1 MKRLLPYF
9 ALLKTVPIHCAG
21 ALVSGLIYSCL
32 SGFGLPLILKRILPS
47 LYEHSEVSNW
57 VLFLT
62 LAQLPVVFAIRAA
75 AHFANGYLVAFCG
88 VRILEIIR
96 RRMFRKLQD
105 LHLGFLEKHRAGDL
119 LSRAMN
125 DTQTLQEIIIRVA
138 NDLIVQPITLLA
150 SISYLVWRA
159 FVTEGIG
166 IVLLVLFM
174 VPVCVFPIRF
184 AARKLHLRARQMQG
198 ELGAITEFVRENL
211 SAAKEVRAF
220 NLGPQQQ
227 TRFDGMLRHYLHLQ
241 LKVVKYLKA
250 ITPSIEFISSVGIAL
265 AIFYARRIG
274 VTLDEVI
281 PIVVALYFA
290 YDPVKKIGVV
300 GGEMKRGLA
309 SIQRMEEVLD
319 EPVLIQDRPDAV
331 SLESCRGEFR
341 FREVNFA
348 YRDAPVLKD
357 LNCTIEAAKSYA
369 LVGPSGAG
377 KSTFVNLL
385 LRLYDVG
392 SGAIELDGHDLRD
405 LQLADLRS
413 RISLVAQD
421 PVLFDDSVYNNIL
434 LSRPEATEQEV
445 HEAARNAY
453 AYNFITGL
461 EEGFHTVVGERG
473 ARLSGG
479 QAQRIALA
487 RAFLKD
493 ASILILDEAT
503 SALDSESES
512 YVQQALKKLI
522 VGKTVVIIAH
532 RFSTIQLV
540 DELLVF
546 ESGRIIDRG
555 AHDEL
560 YERCR
565 LYRAVYD
572 RQMGR

>member
-1 MKRLLPYF
+1 ML
-9 ALLKTVPIHCAG
+9 C
-21 ALVSGLIYSCL
+21 GLIYAAL
-32 SGFGLPLILKRILPS
+32 SGFGLPYILRDILPS
-47 LYEHSEVSNW
+47 LYQDSGVTNW

-75 AHFANGYLVAFCG
+75 AQFANTYLVAFCG
-88 VRILEIIR
+88 VHILEVMR

-105 LHLGFLEKHRAGDL
+105 LHLGYLEKHNAGDL

-138 NDLIVQPITLLA
+138 NDLLVQPITLLA
-150 SISYLVWRA
+150 SISYLIWRA

-166 IVLLVLFM
+166 MVLLLLFM
-174 VPVCVFPIRF
+174 IPICIFPIRY
-184 AARKLHLRARQMQG
+184 AARKLHLRARQMQR
-198 ELGAITEFVRENL
+198 ELGAVTEFVRENL

-227 TRFDGMLRHYLHLQ
+227 TRFFGLLSHYLYLQ

-250 ITPSIEFISSVGIAL
+250 ISPSIEFISSVGIAL

-274 VTLDEVI
+274 ITLDEVI

-290 YDPVKKIGVV
+290 YDPVKKLGVV

-319 EPVLIQDRPDAV
+319 EPILIQDHPDAV
-331 SLESCRGEFR
+331 PLKSCRGEFR
-341 FREVNFA
+341 FRQVSFG
-348 YRDAPVLKD
+348 YDDTPVLKD
-357 LNCTIEAAKSYA
+357 LNCTIEAGKSYA

-377 KSTFVNLL
+377 KSTLVNLL
-385 LRLYDVG
+385 LRFYEVN
-392 SGAIELDGHDLRD
+392 SGTIELDGHDLRD
-405 LQLADLRS
+405 LRLVDLRS
-413 RISLVAQD
+413 HFSLVAQD
-421 PVLFDDSVYNNIL
+421 PILFDDSIYNNML
-434 LSRPEATEQEV
+434 LSQPEATEHEIF
-445 HEAARNAY
+445 EAAQNAY
-453 AYNFITGL
+453 AYDFITQF
-461 EEGFHTVVGERG
+461 EEGFHTAVGERG

-512 YVQQALKKLI
+512 FVQRALKKLI
-522 VGKTVVIIAH
+522 VGKTVLIIAH

-540 DELLVF
+540 DEILVF

-555 AHDEL
+555 VHREL
-560 YERCR
+560 YERCE
-565 LYRAVYD
+565 LYHTIYK
-572 RQMGR
+572 RQMEQ